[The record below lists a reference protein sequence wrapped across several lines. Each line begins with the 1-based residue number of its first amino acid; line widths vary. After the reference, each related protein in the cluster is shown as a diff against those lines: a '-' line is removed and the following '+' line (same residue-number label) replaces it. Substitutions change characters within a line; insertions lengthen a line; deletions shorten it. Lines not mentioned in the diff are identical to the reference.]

1 MAIIENNMNM
11 SDDAAIADLEAAF
24 AAQKKAFAADRA
36 PSAATRKARIE
47 TIMEM
52 VRAYRHPIHD
62 ALAADFGSH
71 PKGASDLIEMLGVL
85 GRAQYALDHLDE
97 WMRPQQRYADPAL
110 MGRSEVYIQ
119 PQAKGV
125 IGNIVPWNFPFDI
138 ALGPMVDMFAAGNRV
153 MIKPSDY
160 TPACAELLKTMI
172 GEYFPSDLAYVAVGG
187 LDLARAFS
195 KLPLDHLLYT
205 GSPNVGREIMAAA
218 APNLTPVTLEL
229 GGKCP
234 TVMTA
239 GSVTPENVGTVIGT
253 KIIKNGQMCISVDHV
268 YVPRDE
274 VDAFTSHSRAFMADV
289 APDYAKTSECTGII
303 SDRHLARLSRMLD
316 EVSKVAP
323 VVPLEESAATDPQTR
338 RMPMHL
344 AIDPPADTAVMSEE
358 IFGPI
363 IPIIPYDRLD
373 DVIDRINAGE
383 RPLAVYVFGEDE
395 GQIARVLDETTTGGA
410 AVNLC
415 AIQGGLPSL
424 GFGGIGNSGMGR
436 HHGEDGFREFSNPRG
451 VVVKKGDVN
460 VDLFWSPYDKAAR
473 LVEETMSATAFG

>member
-1 MAIIENNMNM
+1 MAIIENKTDI
-11 SDDAAIADLEAAF
+11 SDGAAIAELHAAF
-24 AAQKKAFAADRA
+24 AVQNKAFAADRT
-36 PSAATRKARIE
+36 PSAATRKGRIE
-47 TIMEM
+47 TMMEM
-52 VRAYRHPIHD
+52 VRTYRHPIHD

-71 PKGASDLIEMLGVL
+71 PKGASDLIEMLGIL

-97 WMRPQQRYADPAL
+97 WMRPQPRHADPAL
-110 MGRSEVYIQ
+110 MGHSEVYIQ

-125 IGNIVPWNFPFDI
+125 VGNIVPWNFPFDI

-160 TPACAELLKTMI
+160 TPASAELLKTMI
-172 GEYFPSDLAYVAVGG
+172 SEYFPADLAYVAVGG

-195 KLPLDHLLYT
+195 KLPFDHLLYT

-239 GSVTPENVGTVIGT
+239 GSITPENVGTVIGT

-274 VDAFTSHSRAFMADV
+274 VEAFTRHARAFMADA
-289 APDYAKTSECTGII
+289 APDYSKTSECTGII
-303 SDRHLARLSRMLD
+303 SDRHLSRLSTMLD
-316 EVSKVAP
+316 EVSKVAT
-323 VVPLEESAATDPQTR
+323 VVTLEESAAIDPETR

-344 AIDPPADTAVMSEE
+344 VIDPPSDTAVMTEE

-363 IPIIPYDRLD
+363 MPVIPYDRLK
-373 DVIDRINAGE
+373 DVIDRINEGE

-451 VVVKKGDVN
+451 VVVKKGEVN
-460 VDLFWSPYDKAAR
+460 VDLFWSPYNKAAR
-473 LVEETMSATAFG
+473 LVEETMSATLAG

>member
-1 MAIIENNMNM
+1 MAIIENNTDI
-11 SDDAAIADLEAAF
+11 SDHLAIVELNAAF
-24 AAQKKAFAADRA
+24 ASQKTAFAADRA
-36 PSAATRKARIE
+36 PTASTRKARIE
-47 TIMEM
+47 TMMDM
-52 VRAYRHPIHD
+52 VRAYRHSIHD

-71 PKGASDLIEMLGVL
+71 PKGASDLIEMLGIL
-85 GRAQYALDHLDE
+85 GRAQYALDHLEE
-97 WMRPQQRYADPAL
+97 WMRPQPRHADPAL

-119 PQAKGV
+119 PQPKGV

-160 TPACAELLKTMI
+160 TPACAELLKIMI
-172 GEYFPSDLAYVAVGG
+172 GEYFPADLAYVAVGG

-218 APNLTPVTLEL
+218 ASNLTPVTLEL

-234 TVMTA
+234 TVMTC
-239 GSVTPENVGTVIGT
+239 GSVTRENVDTVIGT

-268 YVPRDE
+268 YVPRED
-274 VDAFTSHSRAFMADV
+274 VAAFTDHARAFMAEV

-303 SDRHLARLSRMLD
+303 SDRHLARLSGMLD
-316 EVSKVAP
+316 EVANLAS
-323 VVPLEESAATDPQTR
+323 VVTLEENAATDPETR

-344 AIDPPADTAVMSEE
+344 VIDPPADTAVMTEE

-363 IPIIPYDRLD
+363 MPVIPYDRLA

-383 RPLAVYVFGEDE
+383 RPLAVYVFSENE
-395 GQIARVLDETTTGGA
+395 NQIAQVLDETTTGGA

-424 GFGGIGNSGMGR
+424 GFGGTGNSGMGR

-451 VVVKKGDVN
+451 VVVKKGEVN

-473 LVEETMSATAFG
+473 LVEETMSAPVLG

>member
-1 MAIIENNMNM
+1 MAIIENSTGI
-11 SDDAAIADLEAAF
+11 SDEAAIAELNAAF
-24 AAQKKAFAADRA
+24 AAQKKAFAADRT
-36 PSAATRKARIE
+36 PTAATRKARIQ
-47 TIMEM
+47 TVMEM
-52 VRAYRHPIHD
+52 VRAHRHPIHD

-85 GRAQYALDHLDE
+85 GRAQYALDHLEE
-97 WMRPQQRYADPAL
+97 WMRPQPRHADPAL
-110 MGRSEVYIQ
+110 MGQSEVYIQ

-138 ALGPMVDMFAAGNRV
+138 ALGPMIDMLGAGNRV

-160 TPACAELLKTMI
+160 TPASAELLRTMI
-172 GEYFPSDLAYVAVGG
+172 GEYFPADLAYVAVGG
-187 LDLARAFS
+187 LELARAFS

-239 GSVTPENVGTVIGT
+239 GSVTRENVGTVIGT

-268 YVPRDE
+268 YVPRED
-274 VDAFTSHSRAFMADV
+274 VADFTDHARAFMAEA

-303 SDRHLARLSRMLD
+303 SDRHLARLSGMLE
-316 EVSKVAP
+316 EVGAVAP
-323 VVPLEESAATDPQTR
+323 LIALEENAATDPETR

-344 AIDPPADTAVMSEE
+344 VIDPPSDTAVMRDE

-363 IPIIPYDRLD
+363 MPIIPYDRLE

-383 RPLAVYVFGEDE
+383 RPLAVYVFSEDE
-395 GQIARVLDETTTGGA
+395 EQIARVLDQTTTGGA

-424 GFGGIGNSGMGR
+424 GFGGTGNSGMGR

-460 VDLFWSPYDKAAR
+460 LNLFWSPYDKAAR
-473 LVEETMSATAFG
+473 LVEDTMSATVQG